1 MTMAYGVDESILTLE
16 AGASG
21 CAALA
26 KMHSEIRAIVVVT
39 EFAAAIEVFILG
51 KVLPGAD

>member
-1 MTMAYGVDESILTLE
+1 MAYGVDESILTLE